1 MTWTP
6 SIVNLLWKPLSDVCR
21 QKIIWHHGNLWKCTK
36 KINLINIGFT
46 KYILGSYFLLTVY
59 PLSIPSMNLML
70 MLVENDENLHFNK
83 MPTIERM
90 DSSQSHFLSIKYSFA
105 KIRVIVNILPKNH
118 TSYLSFFLHRQIFW
132 KIKFTPKFTQ

>member
-6 SIVNLLWKPLSDVCR
+6 SIVNLLWEPLSDVCR

-36 KINLINIGFT
+36 KIILNNIGFT
-46 KYILGSYFLLTVY
+46 KYILGSYFLLY
-59 PLSIPSMNLML
+59 PLSVSSMNLML

-90 DSSQSHFLSIKYSFA
+90 DSSQSHFLSIKYPFA
-105 KIRVIVNILPKNH
+105 KIRVIVNPPKTIPGQKICWIQTNFG
-118 TSYLSFFLHRQIFW
+118 SENFLDQ
-132 KIKFTPKFTQ
+132 KNT